1 MNIENSF
8 IILISVTRNGRSQ
21 KGVLRMT
28 DGLKTRI
35 IEVLDGVQDADLLD
49 LVLRLLLAECEK

>member
-1 MNIENSF
+1 
-8 IILISVTRNGRSQ
+8 
-21 KGVLRMT
+21 MT

-35 IEVLDGVQDADLLD
+35 IEVLGGVQDADLLD

>member
-1 MNIENSF
+1 
-8 IILISVTRNGRSQ
+8 
-21 KGVLRMT
+21 MT